1 MFCECVLRYTPTSL
15 NSTKGHFDL
24 VVKAYPPGNG
34 DGVSSYIHS
43 LKPGDNIE
51 VKGCYTKKKIEAN
64 QYKEIGLI
72 AGGSG
77 LTPMLQVAQEL
88 LNTIED
94 ETKLSLLFAN
104 VGPEDVY
111 VKSELDE
118 LASLFP
124 ERFSVTYAHA
134 LGACS
139 GSPVDRLIARCC
151 CDLGPIRYCV
161 DKTGGLSWAGPVG
174 YVSAEHI
181 EKYMPAPREGTL
193 VMICGP
199 GPMVSAIA
207 GAKTPDYKQ
216 GPVGGLLADRGFT
229 SEMVFKM

>member
-15 NSTKGHFDL
+15 NSTNGYFDL
-24 VVKAYPPGNG
+24 VVTAYPAGNG

-51 VKGCYTKKKIEAN
+51 VKGCYTTKKIEAN

-104 VGPEDVY
+104 VGP
-111 VKSELDE
+111 
-118 LASLFP
+118 
-124 ERFSVTYAHA
+124 
-134 LGACS
+134 
-139 GSPVDRLIARCC
+139 
-151 CDLGPIRYCV
+151 
-161 DKTGGLSWAGPVG
+161 
-174 YVSAEHI
+174 
-181 EKYMPAPREGTL
+181 
-193 VMICGP
+193 
-199 GPMVSAIA
+199 
-207 GAKTPDYKQ
+207 
-216 GPVGGLLADRGFT
+216 
-229 SEMVFKM
+229 